1 MHTQTHHN
9 PNIRDKDKQ
18 NLESRERKMTHR
30 IEGTSVKL
38 TADLVRNNGSQ
49 MAVGW
54 NIQNVERK
62 IC

>member
-49 MAVGW
+49 MAVG
-54 NIQNVERK
+54 
-62 IC
+62 